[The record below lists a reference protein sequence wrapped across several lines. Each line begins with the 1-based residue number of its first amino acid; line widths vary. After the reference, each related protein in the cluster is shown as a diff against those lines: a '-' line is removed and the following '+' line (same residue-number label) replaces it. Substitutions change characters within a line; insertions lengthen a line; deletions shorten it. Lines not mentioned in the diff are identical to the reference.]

1 MHKPAF
7 SNKNHLQNYGMNSL
21 TKIGGQDELT
31 SSNLEKD
38 MKNINKF
45 KRQLE
50 GVKKYKHNEQ
60 YESSLKGRNTKL
72 DRTQISKNS
81 YT

>member
-1 MHKPAF
+1 
-7 SNKNHLQNYGMNSL
+7 
-21 TKIGGQDELT
+21 
-31 SSNLEKD
+31 

-60 YESSLKGRNTKL
+60 YESSFKGSNTKL

-81 YT
+81 YN